1 MSSQLESAM
10 EGLIAVFHNYSGKE
24 GDKYK
29 LSKKELKELLQNELS
44 DFLETQKDTSAVDSI
59 MHDLDENGDGEVD
72 FTEFVTMVAGLTVI
86 CNAFFCEE
94 A

>member
-1 MSSQLESAM
+1 MASQLESAV

-29 LSKKELKELLQNELS
+29 LNKKELKELLQTELGTL
-44 DFLETQKDTSAVDSI
+44 LENPKDTSAVDNI

-72 FTEFVTMVAGLTVI
+72 FQEFVVMVAALTVA
-86 CNAFFCEE
+86 CNEFFCEDT
-94 A
+94 